1 MVGFASNAL
10 SPPNH
15 VVFMNRTSLSLAIL
29 AACGGFCLAPA
40 AQATDA
46 TVAPAETVV
55 VHGRPLSPFTHQSAW
70 TALAEP
76 NVAYLLKRVPGAN
89 LNFNG
94 SLAGVA
100 QYRGLFG
107 QRVNVLVDGTN
118 FGNACPNNMDA
129 PLHYLPRTQLETLEV
144 IRGIA
149 PVSSGIETLGG
160 TIIANP
166 VRLGF
171 ADGEAAEFH
180 GRVEGGGQSV
190 DDGYALNGL
199 FGLANARH
207 RAQLGIS
214 REDGDDREFGDGR
227 IRPSVYERDAVDLD
241 YGFRSGA
248 HEFEAGYRRNDTGET
263 GTPALP
269 MDDIYSD
276 ANMGRLGYTGSLGD
290 VELGARAWVS
300 DLDHRM
306 SNYDLRRVAAGRERH
321 VDATAE
327 TLGANAHA
335 AFAAGGGHLELG
347 TDVLRVGNDSRMF
360 SPVNAAFFA
369 DNFNDVRRDA
379 YSVYGEWARP
389 LAGRTEL
396 ELGLRYTHVAM
407 EAGLV
412 DASMARMAP
421 GGLRTL
427 RDRFNAA
434 ERDRDEDLVDWAA
447 VLTHALDEAWRV
459 ELGFARKSRAPS
471 YQERYL
477 WSPLEANAGLA
488 DGNLYVGDL
497 DLDPEIAHQVELG
510 LTWANARA
518 HVTPRAFYH
527 RVDDYIQ
534 GTPATDRTVI
544 AVATGN
550 GDATPL
556 KFSNVDAELYGLDAE
571 WGLQFTERLHLDGVI
586 SWVRGE
592 RRDIDDD
599 LFRIAPLNT
608 VIDLS
613 WRETRWSATLEGVLY
628 SAQES
633 VSATNGETASDGYG
647 LLNLYGQ
654 YTLANGGLTLTAGI
668 ENLLDKTYQPH
679 LNGINRAPNPDLA
692 LGQRLPGDGING
704 FVQVGYRW

>member
-1 MVGFASNAL
+1 
-10 SPPNH
+10 
-15 VVFMNRTSLSLAIL
+15 MNLKLRANLLL
-29 AACGGFCLAPA
+29 AACGGICAGHAA
-40 AQATDA
+40 AQDTMER
-46 TVAPAETVV
+46 PSETVV
-55 VHGRPLSPFTHQSAW
+55 VHGQPLSPFTHQPAW

-76 NVAYLLKRVPGAN
+76 NIAYLLKRVPGAN

-94 SLAGVA
+94 SLAGIA

-107 QRVNVLVDGTN
+107 PRVNVLADGTS

-129 PLHYLPRTQLETLEV
+129 PLHYLPRTQLESLEV

-149 PVSSGIETLGG
+149 PVSSGIETIGG
-160 TIIANP
+160 TVIANP
-166 VRLGF
+166 VRLGY
-171 ADGEAAEFH
+171 ADGDAAEFH

-207 RAQLGIS
+207 RAQIGVS
-214 REDGDDREFGDGR
+214 REDGDDREFGDGH
-227 IRPSVYERDAVDLD
+227 IRPSRYARNAVDID
-241 YGFRSGA
+241 YDHRAGV

-269 MDDIYSD
+269 MDDVYSD
-276 ANMGRLGYTGSLGD
+276 ANMGRLGYEGVYGG
-290 VELGARAWVS
+290 VELGARAWIT
-300 DLDHRM
+300 DLEHRM
-306 SNYDLRRVAAGRERH
+306 SNYDLRRVARGRERR

-327 TLGANAHA
+327 TLGANVHGG
-335 AFAAGGGHLELG
+335 FAAGGGHFELG
-347 TDVLRVGNDSRMF
+347 ADVLRVGNDSRMS

-369 DNFNDVRRDA
+369 DNFQDVRRDA
-379 YSVYGEWARP
+379 ASVYGEWSRA
-389 LAGRTEL
+389 LTATTDL

-407 EAGLV
+407 EAGRV
-412 DASMARMAP
+412 DASVARMAP
-421 GGLRTL
+421 GGLRIL

-434 ERDRDEDLVDWAA
+434 ERERDEDLVDWAV
-447 VLTHALDEAWRV
+447 VLGHALGEAWHV

-497 DLDPEIAHQVELG
+497 ALDPEIAHQVELG
-510 LTWANARA
+510 LTWANERA
-518 HVTPRAFYH
+518 HVAPRAFYH

-534 GTPATDRTVI
+534 GTPASDPIVV
-544 AVATGN
+544 AVATAN

-571 WGLQFTERLHLDGVI
+571 WGLRLAGNLHLDGVV

-592 RRDIDDD
+592 RRDVHDD

-608 VIDLS
+608 VVDLA
-613 WRETRWSATLEGVLY
+613 WREARWSATLEGVLY

-633 VSATNGETASDGYG
+633 VSATNGETPSDGYG

-654 YTLANGGLTLTAGI
+654 YAFDAGGPTLTAGI

-679 LNGINRAPNPDLA
+679 LNGINRANNPDLP

-704 FVQVGYRW
+704 FVQVAFRW